1 MPSLYEIT
9 ENMSNLRAL
18 FEAEEIDEQTLA
30 DTMESLNAD
39 MAEKTDGYGAYIAD
53 LNAEIEGCKIQ
64 IARLTANKKRAES
77 TIDRLKNNLY
87 EAMRAA
93 GQKKIKGALFTA
105 RIQKSRAS
113 VRVPDA
119 KVIPEE
125 YLIPQEPKVD
135 KDAIYKAFKAG
146 EEIAGAELVQTEG
159 VRIG

>member
-1 MPSLYEIT
+1 MKDFGFYFEEAIREQDEGPTPFDRYCAVCGAPLSPRVEG
-9 ENMSNLRAL
+9 NL
-18 FEAEEIDEQTLA
+18 
-30 DTMESLNAD
+30 
-39 MAEKTDGYGAYIAD
+39 
-53 LNAEIEGCKIQ
+53 
-64 IARLTANKKRAES
+64 
-77 TIDRLKNNLY
+77 
-87 EAMRAA
+87 
-93 GQKKIKGALFTA
+93 
-105 RIQKSRAS
+105 AS